1 MKHLL
6 NNISEEEK
14 NSIREQHTGGIKLNN
29 ENFNKLVGK
38 KLGETKPFGSVIS
51 EQIENDSEDNSKK
64 EMSMFFDAMGDLDPS
79 DFEDEFEYA
88 DNVLSMAVEK
98 IMDNIEDLEYD
109 EVYERL
115 KDRYSEV
122 LMANFID

>member
-51 EQIENDSEDNSKK
+51 EQVENGDEDNSKK
-64 EMSMFFDAMGDLDPS
+64 EMSMFFDTMGDLDPT
-79 DFEDEFEYA
+79 DFEDEFEYV

-98 IMDNIEDLEYD
+98 IIDNIEGMEYD

>member
-79 DFEDEFEYA
+79 DFEDEFEYD